1 MPYSGTN
8 RSLANLHDN
17 RKPLQYPC
25 PTLNVGWRVLAP
37 SNTFLLQAHLLCP
50 HSVNTP
56 SFHARALCHET
67 TPLLAIAFPS
77 QRPPDTTTY
86 APRTRPSHALY
97 RTRLP
102 RNLQA
107 EVCRMLAELETMLRN
122 AMKPTHS
129 RRTRYASFNSMGDS
143 SCFNAKFSLP
153 REDASDI
160 NAQARGVL
168 ATVGAGI
175 QTVLGLRALA
185 GACEIFDVSR
195 HTAWHSR
202 RAAIYLVGSGSR
214 SGHARAEPLRLQAR
228 AGPRSGA
235 QNGRTRDAPWEDQE
249 RRDVETPRCTSGRA
263 CSAGAASCRTTD
275 AWLAGG
281 IGVVVLEGAPFRAN
295 SCGGNRRRV
304 PHRGGIESRAGVRE
318 YESWPSKWGLAGEE
332 LRRGAGLGAVHQAAL
347 GWLINDDDEGRGRR
361 LTGLWQE
368 APRTAR
374 EGGSAGRT
382 YICVEGRNSS
392 LTHSS
397 RTSSGSSSS
406 SAAASL
412 GPSALASSAGA
423 GFSAGHRRAWWEER
437 RDESANSRHF
447 G

>member
-8 RSLANLHDN
+8 RSLVNIYDN

-25 PTLNVGWRVLAP
+25 PTLAP
-37 SNTFLLQAHLLCP
+37 APVQ
-50 HSVNTP
+50 HSVA
-56 SFHARALCHET
+56 ARPLWHET
-67 TPLLAIAFPS
+67 TPKS
-77 QRPPDTTTY
+77 TGG
-86 APRTRPSHALY
+86 
-97 RTRLP
+97 
-102 RNLQA
+102 
-107 EVCRMLAELETMLRN
+107 ELETMLRN

-160 NAQARGVL
+160 NAQGRGVL

-202 RAAIYLVGSGSR
+202 RAAIYLVGSGLR
-214 SGHARAEPLRLQAR
+214 TYDTRQCVEHAPVKRGRDMRAEPLRLQAR

-368 APRTAR
+368 APRTPR

-423 GFSAGHRRAWWEER
+423 GFSAGHRGWVFFGHRFFAVAR
-437 RDESANSRHF
+437 RGVACKR
-447 G
+447 GT